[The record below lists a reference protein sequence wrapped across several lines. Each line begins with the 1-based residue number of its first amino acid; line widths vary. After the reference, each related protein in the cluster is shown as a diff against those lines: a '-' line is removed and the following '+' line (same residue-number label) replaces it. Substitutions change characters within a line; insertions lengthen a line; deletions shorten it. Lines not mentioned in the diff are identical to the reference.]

1 MRQINMYYL
10 LGLFFISVSLVEAQN
25 LNTAI
30 AKDTNNLGYKLKNG
44 GRFYFQARSYF
55 SSTFN
60 KSELTD
66 YYAWG
71 IGAGVG
77 YETPKLLRHFQL
89 GISSFSVFNL
99 ASSDLTKADPLTNQV
114 NRYEIGLFDIEQPE
128 NHQDLNR
135 LEELFIKAHLGKKS
149 KIVLGR
155 QIPQSP
161 FINIQDGRMRP
172 TLIEAAVLDLPEWEN
187 LSLHAEY
194 IWKIAPRSTMKW
206 YNVGQ
211 SIGLYPV
218 GVGVN
223 GEPSLYKNNTF
234 SAGVGVLGINYRYK
248 AWNIQLWD
256 NYVDN
261 LTNTG
266 LLKIEWKSNYL
277 TQNNWL
283 LGIQLLR
290 QQTIGNGGNQDPAK
304 AYAPKNNS
312 ANIVSARFGK
322 QNPKFTWF
330 LNATRIGDE
339 GRYLMPREWG
349 KEPFYT
355 FIPRERNEGFGNLS
369 AFTMNLIYKPAT
381 NLKLEMNAGY
391 FRLPDVKDFQLNK
404 YAMPAYTHINMGLN
418 YQFKKYLKGLDL
430 LLLVMRKDPTGN
442 TYQNPR
448 FIFNK
453 VNMTHLNLVM
463 NYQY

>member
-10 LGLFFISVSLVEAQN
+10 LGSFFISVSLVEAQN

-30 AKDTNNLGYKLKNG
+30 TKDTNNLGYKLKNG

-60 KSELTD
+60 KGELTD

-77 YETPKLLRHFQL
+77 YETPKLLKHFQL

-128 NHQDLNR
+128 KHQDLNR

-172 TLIEAAVLDLPEWEN
+172 TLIEAAVLDLPEWKN

-194 IWKIAPRSTMKW
+194 IWEIAPRSTMKW
-206 YNVGQ
+206 YSVGQ

-266 LLKIEWKSNYL
+266 LLKIEWRSNYL

-322 QNPKFTWF
+322 QTPKFTWF
-330 LNATRIGDE
+330 LNATRIGNE

-404 YAMPAYTHINMGLN
+404 YAMPAYTHINMSLN

-430 LLLVMRKDPTGN
+430 LLLAMRKDPTGN